1 MLPLNY
7 FLYLQLILF
16 MFITPGTPRIVIV
29 SHTINYGIKNSV
41 WTALGD
47 ISANFVQMV
56 LIVFVIGSLLED
68 NPEIFVYF
76 KWAGILYVLYLAYET
91 FTAKIKTIR
100 SVGKVSKSI
109 FSFYRDG
116 FLVAGLSPKAL
127 VFFGTIFIQFINFET
142 NVLFQFSILAITY
155 VSLDFLTLMIYAFAA
170 EKIATWLKGN
180 PRILNTISACVLI
193 VIAAYIAV
201 TQNY

>member
-16 MFITPGTPRIVIV
+16 KFITPGTPRIVIV
-29 SHTINYGIKNSV
+29 SHTMNYGIKNSV

-91 FTAKIKTIR
+91 FTAKIKTVR

-155 VSLDFLTLMIYAFAA
+155 VLLDFLTLMIYAFAA
-170 EKIATWLKGN
+170 EKIAIWLKGN
-180 PRILNTISACVLI
+180 PRILNTISACVLVLIAII
-193 VIAAYIAV
+193 VATKI
-201 TQNY
+201 

>member
-29 SHTINYGIKNSV
+29 SHTKNYGIKNSV

-155 VSLDFLTLMIYAFAA
+155 VLLDFLTLMIYAFAA

-180 PRILNTISACVLI
+180 PRILNTISACVLVLIAII
-193 VIAAYIAV
+193 VATKI
-201 TQNY
+201 

>member
-29 SHTINYGIKNSV
+29 SHTMNYGIKNSV

-56 LIVFVIGSLLED
+56 LVVFVIGSLLED

-116 FLVAGLSPKAL
+116 FVVAGLSPKAL

-155 VSLDFLTLMIYAFAA
+155 VLLDFLTLMIYAFAA
-170 EKIATWLKGN
+170 EKIAIWLKGN
-180 PRILNTISACVLI
+180 PRTLNTISACVLVFIAII
-193 VIAAYIAV
+193 VATKI
-201 TQNY
+201 

>member
-29 SHTINYGIKNSV
+29 SHTMNYGIKNSV

-116 FLVAGLSPKAL
+116 LLVAGLSPKAL

-155 VSLDFLTLMIYAFAA
+155 VLLDFLTLMIYAFAA

-180 PRILNTISACVLI
+180 PRILNTISACVLVFIAII
-193 VIAAYIAV
+193 VATKI
-201 TQNY
+201 

>member
-29 SHTINYGIKNSV
+29 SHTMNYGIKNSV

-116 FLVAGLSPKAL
+116 LLVAGLSPKAL

-155 VSLDFLTLMIYAFAA
+155 VLLDFLTLMIYAFAA

-180 PRILNTISACVLI
+180 PRILNTISACVLVFIAII
-193 VIAAYIAV
+193 VAIKI
-201 TQNY
+201 

>member
-7 FLYLQLILF
+7 FLYLQLIIF

-56 LIVFVIGSLLED
+56 LIVFVIGSLLQD

-116 FLVAGLSPKAL
+116 LLVAGLSPKAL

-155 VSLDFLTLMIYAFAA
+155 VLLDFLTLMIYAFAA

-180 PRILNTISACVLI
+180 PRILNTISACVLVFIAII
-193 VIAAYIAV
+193 VATKI
-201 TQNY
+201 

>member
-7 FLYLQLILF
+7 FLYLQLIIF

-29 SHTINYGIKNSV
+29 SHTMNYGIKNSV

-155 VSLDFLTLMIYAFAA
+155 VLLDFLTLMIYAFAA

-180 PRILNTISACVLI
+180 PRILNTISACVLVLIATI
-193 VIAAYIAV
+193 VATKI
-201 TQNY
+201 

>member
-7 FLYLQLILF
+7 FLYLQLIIF

-29 SHTINYGIKNSV
+29 SHTMNYGIKNSV

-56 LIVFVIGSLLED
+56 LVVFVIGSLLED

-116 FLVAGLSPKAL
+116 FVVAGLSPKAL
-127 VFFGTIFIQFINFET
+127 VFFGTILIQFINFET

-155 VSLDFLTLMIYAFAA
+155 VLLDFLTLMIYAFAA
-170 EKIATWLKGN
+170 EKIAIWLKGN
-180 PRILNTISACVLI
+180 PRTLNTISACVLVFIAII
-193 VIAAYIAV
+193 VATKI
-201 TQNY
+201 

>member
-29 SHTINYGIKNSV
+29 SHTVNYGIKNSV

-100 SVGKVSKSI
+100 SVGKVSKNI

-155 VSLDFLTLMIYAFAA
+155 VLLDFLTLMIYAFAA
-170 EKIATWLKGN
+170 EKIAIWLKGN
-180 PRILNTISACVLI
+180 PRTLNTISACVLVFIAII
-193 VIAAYIAV
+193 VATKI
-201 TQNY
+201 

>member
-7 FLYLQLILF
+7 FLYLQLLLF

-29 SHTINYGIKNSV
+29 SHTMNYGIKNSV

-155 VSLDFLTLMIYAFAA
+155 VLLDFLTLMIYAFAA

-180 PRILNTISACVLI
+180 PRILNTISACVLVLIAII
-193 VIAAYIAV
+193 VATKI
-201 TQNY
+201 

>member
-7 FLYLQLILF
+7 FLYLQLIIF

-29 SHTINYGIKNSV
+29 SHTMNYGIKNSV

-155 VSLDFLTLMIYAFAA
+155 VLLDFLTLMVYAFAA

-180 PRILNTISACVLI
+180 PRILNTISACVLVLIAII
-193 VIAAYIAV
+193 VATRI
-201 TQNY
+201 

>member
-7 FLYLQLILF
+7 FLYLQLIIF

-29 SHTINYGIKNSV
+29 SHTMNYGIKNSV

-116 FLVAGLSPKAL
+116 LLVAGLSPKAL

-155 VSLDFLTLMIYAFAA
+155 VLLDFLTLMIYAFAA
-170 EKIATWLKGN
+170 EKIAIWLKGN
-180 PRILNTISACVLI
+180 PRILNTISACVLVLIAII
-193 VIAAYIAV
+193 VATKI
-201 TQNY
+201 

>member
-1 MLPLNY
+1 MLPLDY

-29 SHTINYGIKNSV
+29 SHTVNYGIKNSV

-116 FLVAGLSPKAL
+116 FVVAGLSPKAL

-155 VSLDFLTLMIYAFAA
+155 VLLDFLTLMIYAFAA
-170 EKIATWLKGN
+170 EKIAIWLKGN
-180 PRILNTISACVLI
+180 PRTLNTISACVLVFIAII
-193 VIAAYIAV
+193 VATKI
-201 TQNY
+201 

>member
-29 SHTINYGIKNSV
+29 SHTMNYGIKNSL

-155 VSLDFLTLMIYAFAA
+155 VLLDFLTLMIYAFAA
-170 EKIATWLKGN
+170 EKIAIWLKGN
-180 PRILNTISACVLI
+180 PRTLNTISACVLVFIAII
-193 VIAAYIAV
+193 VATKI
-201 TQNY
+201 

>member
-68 NPEIFVYF
+68 KPEIFVYF

-180 PRILNTISACVLI
+180 PRILNTISACVLVLIAII
-193 VIAAYIAV
+193 VATRI
-201 TQNY
+201 

>member
-47 ISANFVQMV
+47 ISANFVQMI

-68 NPEIFVYF
+68 KPEIFVYF

-155 VSLDFLTLMIYAFAA
+155 VSLDFLTLMIYAIAA

-180 PRILNTISACVLI
+180 PRILNTISACVLVLIAII
-193 VIAAYIAV
+193 VATKI
-201 TQNY
+201 

>member
-7 FLYLQLILF
+7 FLYLQLIIF

-29 SHTINYGIKNSV
+29 SHTMNYGIKNSV

-56 LIVFVIGSLLED
+56 LIVFVIGSLLQD

-142 NVLFQFSILAITY
+142 NVLFQFSILAITN
-155 VSLDFLTLMIYAFAA
+155 VLLDFLTLMIYAFAA

-180 PRILNTISACVLI
+180 PRILNTISACVLVLIAII
-193 VIAAYIAV
+193 VATKI
-201 TQNY
+201 

>member
-1 MLPLNY
+1 MLPLDY

-29 SHTINYGIKNSV
+29 SHTVNYGIKNSV

-155 VSLDFLTLMIYAFAA
+155 VLLDFLTLMIYAFAA
-170 EKIATWLKGN
+170 EKIAIWLKGN
-180 PRILNTISACVLI
+180 PRTLNTISACVLVFIAII
-193 VIAAYIAV
+193 VATKI
-201 TQNY
+201 

>member
-16 MFITPGTPRIVIV
+16 MFITPETPRIVIV
-29 SHTINYGIKNSV
+29 SHTMNYGIKNSV

-155 VSLDFLTLMIYAFAA
+155 VLLDFLTLMIYAFAA

-180 PRILNTISACVLI
+180 PRILNTISACVLVLIAII
-193 VIAAYIAV
+193 VATKI
-201 TQNY
+201 

>member
-76 KWAGILYVLYLAYET
+76 KWVGILYVLYLAYET

-180 PRILNTISACVLI
+180 PRILNTISACVLVLIAII
-193 VIAAYIAV
+193 VATKI
-201 TQNY
+201 

>member
-170 EKIATWLKGN
+170 EKIAVWLKGN
-180 PRILNTISACVLI
+180 PRILNTISACVLVLIAII
-193 VIAAYIAV
+193 VATRI
-201 TQNY
+201 

>member
-155 VSLDFLTLMIYAFAA
+155 VLLDFLTLMIYAFAA

-180 PRILNTISACVLI
+180 PRILNTISACALVLI
-193 VIAAYIAV
+193 AIIVATKI
-201 TQNY
+201 

>member
-7 FLYLQLILF
+7 FLYLQLIIF

-29 SHTINYGIKNSV
+29 SHTISYGIKNSV

-100 SVGKVSKSI
+100 SVGKVSKNI

-155 VSLDFLTLMIYAFAA
+155 VLLDFLTLMIYAFAA
-170 EKIATWLKGN
+170 EKIAIWLKGN
-180 PRILNTISACVLI
+180 PRTLNTISACVLVFIAII
-193 VIAAYIAV
+193 VATKI
-201 TQNY
+201 

>member
-29 SHTINYGIKNSV
+29 SHTMNYGIKNSV

-180 PRILNTISACVLI
+180 PRILNTISACALVFIAII
-193 VIAAYIAV
+193 VATKI
-201 TQNY
+201 

>member
-47 ISANFVQMV
+47 ISANFVQMI

-68 NPEIFVYF
+68 KPEIFVYF

-100 SVGKVSKSI
+100 SVGKVSKSV

-142 NVLFQFSILAITY
+142 NVLFQFFILAITY

-180 PRILNTISACVLI
+180 PRILNTISACVLVLIAII
-193 VIAAYIAV
+193 VATKI
-201 TQNY
+201 

>member
-29 SHTINYGIKNSV
+29 SHTINYGIKKFCLDS
-41 WTALGD
+41 LGD

-91 FTAKIKTIR
+91 FTAKIKNH
-100 SVGKVSKSI
+100 S
-109 FSFYRDG
+109 FSR
-116 FLVAGLSPKAL
+116 
-127 VFFGTIFIQFINFET
+127 
-142 NVLFQFSILAITY
+142 
-155 VSLDFLTLMIYAFAA
+155 
-170 EKIATWLKGN
+170 
-180 PRILNTISACVLI
+180 
-193 VIAAYIAV
+193 
-201 TQNY
+201 

>member
-1 MLPLNY
+1 MLPLDY

-29 SHTINYGIKNSV
+29 SHTMNYGIKNSV

-116 FLVAGLSPKAL
+116 FVVAGLSPKAL

-155 VSLDFLTLMIYAFAA
+155 VLLDFLTLMIYAFAA
-170 EKIATWLKGN
+170 EKIAIWLKGN
-180 PRILNTISACVLI
+180 PRTLNTISACVLVFIAII
-193 VIAAYIAV
+193 VATKI
-201 TQNY
+201 

>member
-7 FLYLQLILF
+7 FLYLQLIIF

-29 SHTINYGIKNSV
+29 SHTMNYGIKNSV

-56 LIVFVIGSLLED
+56 LIVFVIGSLLQD

-100 SVGKVSKSI
+100 SVGKVSKNI

-155 VSLDFLTLMIYAFAA
+155 VLLDFLTLMIYAFAA

-180 PRILNTISACVLI
+180 PRILNTISACVLVLIAII
-193 VIAAYIAV
+193 VATKI
-201 TQNY
+201 

>member
-29 SHTINYGIKNSV
+29 SHTMNYGIKNSV

-56 LIVFVIGSLLED
+56 LVVFVIGSLLED

-155 VSLDFLTLMIYAFAA
+155 VLLDFLTLMIYAFAA

-180 PRILNTISACVLI
+180 PRILNTISACVLVLIAII
-193 VIAAYIAV
+193 VATKI
-201 TQNY
+201 

>member
-1 MLPLNY
+1 MLPLDY

-29 SHTINYGIKNSV
+29 AHTMNYGIKNSV

-100 SVGKVSKSI
+100 SVGKVSKGI

-155 VSLDFLTLMIYAFAA
+155 VLLDFLTLMIYAFAA
-170 EKIATWLKGN
+170 EKIAIWLKGN
-180 PRILNTISACVLI
+180 PRILNTISACVLVLIAII
-193 VIAAYIAV
+193 VATKI
-201 TQNY
+201 

>member
-29 SHTINYGIKNSV
+29 SHTMNYGIKNSV

-155 VSLDFLTLMIYAFAA
+155 VLLDFLTLMIYAFAA
-170 EKIATWLKGN
+170 EKIAIWLKGN
-180 PRILNTISACVLI
+180 PRILNTISACVLVLIAII
-193 VIAAYIAV
+193 VATRI
-201 TQNY
+201 

>member
-29 SHTINYGIKNSV
+29 SHTMNYGIKNSV

-56 LIVFVIGSLLED
+56 LVVFVIGSLLED

-100 SVGKVSKSI
+100 SVGKVSKNI

-155 VSLDFLTLMIYAFAA
+155 VLLDFLTLMIYAFAA

-180 PRILNTISACVLI
+180 PRILNTISACVLVFIAII
-193 VIAAYIAV
+193 VATKI
-201 TQNY
+201 

>member
-29 SHTINYGIKNSV
+29 SHTMNYGIKNSV

-155 VSLDFLTLMIYAFAA
+155 VLLDFLTLMVYAFAA

-180 PRILNTISACVLI
+180 PRILNTISACVLVLIAII
-193 VIAAYIAV
+193 VATKI
-201 TQNY
+201 

>member
-7 FLYLQLILF
+7 FLYLQLIIF

-155 VSLDFLTLMIYAFAA
+155 VLLDFLTLMIYAFAA

-180 PRILNTISACVLI
+180 PRILNTISACVLVLIAII
-193 VIAAYIAV
+193 VATKI
-201 TQNY
+201 

>member
-7 FLYLQLILF
+7 FLYLQLLLF

-29 SHTINYGIKNSV
+29 AHTMNYGIKNSV

-155 VSLDFLTLMIYAFAA
+155 VLLDFLTLMIYAFAA
-170 EKIATWLKGN
+170 EKIAIWLKGN
-180 PRILNTISACVLI
+180 PRTLNTISACVLVFIAII
-193 VIAAYIAV
+193 VATKI
-201 TQNY
+201 

>member
-1 MLPLNY
+1 
-7 FLYLQLILF
+7 
-16 MFITPGTPRIVIV
+16 
-29 SHTINYGIKNSV
+29 
-41 WTALGD
+41 LGD

-155 VSLDFLTLMIYAFAA
+155 VLLDFLTLMIYAFAA

-180 PRILNTISACVLI
+180 PRILNTISACVLVLIAII
-193 VIAAYIAV
+193 VATKI
-201 TQNY
+201 

>member
-7 FLYLQLILF
+7 FLYLQLIIF

-56 LIVFVIGSLLED
+56 LVVFVIGSLLED

-155 VSLDFLTLMIYAFAA
+155 VLLDFLTLMIYAFAA

-180 PRILNTISACVLI
+180 PRILNTISACVLVLIAII
-193 VIAAYIAV
+193 VATRI
-201 TQNY
+201 